1 MPSSCSSFA
10 VAQARMQGVCV
21 QDVEGDE
28 GYLIHTEALF
38 TACTRDSRHILP
50 RFEAMPA
57 LNQCLAFGWEKGVD
71 GENGFARSRAKA
83 LDEAAKKGLG
93 FEGFRKGSTQRGK
106 RREQSV
112 TGGEEVIQGNWDEG
126 SSSRAKNVALC
137 LALYYKR
144 SLLNKWLGG
153 EAEHICLSQPVDPS
167 RG

>member
-57 LNQCLAFGWEKGVD
+57 LNQCLAFEWEKHLSACRVQRVCFVSEAKEVQRRRW
-71 GENGFARSRAKA
+71 GEWFCAESS
-83 LDEAAKKGLG
+83 KG
-93 FEGFRKGSTQRGK
+93 T
-106 RREQSV
+106 
-112 TGGEEVIQGNWDEG
+112 
-126 SSSRAKNVALC
+126 
-137 LALYYKR
+137 
-144 SLLNKWLGG
+144 
-153 EAEHICLSQPVDPS
+153 
-167 RG
+167 